1 MYAAKGTI
9 EPDGELTDTAELN
22 GSDGFGPITAT
33 ASTDISVDTKAEL
46 TIDKSIPNI
55 LTGNETQTFSFVVK
69 NSNGDTVATPTITFN
84 AGDTDKSATVS
95 DLPPDTYTVSEDPE
109 AGWQA
114 QPDIDVDLT
123 GTKCSGTASF
133 ENTPSP
139 ASARVKKVTV
149 PAGFEADWSF
159 DLYKGNTFLETATT
173 TGTGFVNFT
182 SQLDEGTYSI
192 VETEQGGWSS
202 NGGSADCTFTVDL
215 PDDAGKTFSCTYTNT
230 YEPSVT
236 LDKDGDDLSKTSQ
249 YGTDTVD
256 YTFTVKNTSD
266 TGGAAGVP
274 DLSCT
279 VSDPLVNFSETVTL
293 TAGEEKVLEKLN
305 FSIPSS
311 NFNDPN
317 FGTSF
322 KNTASVSCTYPGLQT
337 EVADATSSHV
347 TNLFEPRVELT
358 KTGPAYAKVGDTV
371 TYTILIENTSS
382 ADTPDL
388 VFAEFSD
395 TLVPNVGSAGQ
406 LRHTRP
412 WRRLHL
418 HV

>member
-1 MYAAKGTI
+1 MNNDTAVITDSEDISGNGLTFSVDSVSGSGSTGGSFDNGYTLGTKTSGPVDWTSATQSSSGSVTFTKTVYAAKGTI

-69 NSNGDTVATPTITFN
+69 NSNGQTVATPSITFN
-84 AGDTDKSATVS
+84 AGDTNKSATVS

-182 SQLDEGTYSI
+182 SQLGEGTYSI
-192 VETEQGGWSS
+192 LETEQGGWNSD
-202 NGGSADCTFTVDL
+202 GGSADCTFTVDL
-215 PDDAGKTFSCTYTNT
+215 PDDAGSTFSCTYTNT

-249 YGTDTVD
+249 FGNDTVD

-266 TGGAAGVP
+266 AGGAAGVP

-293 TAGEEKVLEKLN
+293 AAGEEKVLEKLN

-311 NFNDPN
+311 KNF
-317 FGTSF
+317 TH
-322 KNTASVSCTYPGLQT
+322 PG
-337 EVADATSSHV
+337 SSGRRSR
-347 TNLFEPRVELT
+347 TRRQC
-358 KTGPAYAKVGDTV
+358 PAPTRACR
-371 TYTILIENTSS
+371 LRWR
-382 ADTPDL
+382 TPHP
-388 VFAEFSD
+388 AM
-395 TLVPNVGSAGQ
+395 
-406 LRHTRP
+406 
-412 WRRLHL
+412 
-418 HV
+418 